1 MQYKTFLV
9 IFLAYLLVTEEAVAF
24 WGALAKG
31 ALKLIPAITNA
42 FSSKKRRR
50 EIETNLD
57 PYQKNLDLELERL
70 LSQLQ

>member
-9 IFLAYLLVTEEAVAF
+9 IFLAYLLVTEEALAF

-31 ALKLIPAITNA
+31 ALKLIPSLV
-42 FSSKKRRR
+42 SSFTKKDKRALKN
-50 EIETNLD
+50 IFD